1 MRVLELVRVAVA
13 ELAVREA
20 ELDVDAA
27 DDAARTSHLVR
38 VDRVK
43 RAQDVVQVDLLRR
56 QDPMA
61 QR

>member
-27 DDAARTSHLVR
+27 DDAARASHLVR